1 MDEELIS
8 IGIENELQIKGMR
21 ILDPTDIKKSDLKGY
36 EGKFGVEFDIEGIG
50 QTLPQFYFSISKVFE
65 NHPITYGKV

>member
-1 MDEELIS
+1 M
-8 IGIENELQIKGMR
+8 GIENELVVKGMR
-21 ILDPTDIKKSDLKGY
+21 IIDPIDIKKESLKGY
-36 EGKFGVEFDIEGIG
+36 EGKFGVEFDIEGMG